1 VRSLLEFL
9 LVGVALGA
17 VYGLIAIPLSLVWST
32 TRTLDLAAGGY
43 AVLGGL
49 TGAVVGGPLG
59 AVLAIGLGVLFGS
72 VMGIIYL
79 ALQRRPGGNPLSAM
93 LASVGLLFALVSI
106 TQWRLGADPHFSPWL
121 EGVWSIGGIR
131 IRVTSLLNLAIV
143 LVMTAIVML
152 VLYRT
157 RAGRWI
163 RACATSPRNAR
174 LVGVP
179 VTSVQFS
186 AFALSGAVSALAGL
200 LLVSSRG
207 LSFDLGMPLAL
218 LGLGALI
225 IFGMRGTAA
234 GVAGGM
240 VLGVVE
246 SLSAGYLPSE
256 VAPIIPLAF
265 ILAVLASGAF
275 DVRIGEARP

>member
-1 VRSLLEFL
+1 MRSLLEFL
-9 LVGVALGA
+9 MVGIALGA

-49 TGAVVGGPLG
+49 TGAVIGGPLG
-59 AVLAIGLGVLFGS
+59 ALLAVGLGVLFGS
-72 VMGIIYL
+72 VMGLIFL

-106 TQWRLGADPHFSPWL
+106 TQWWLGADPQFSPWID
-121 EGVWSIGGIR
+121 GVWTIAGIR
-131 IRVTSLLNLAIV
+131 IRAMSVLNFGIVILLTGL
-143 LVMTAIVML
+143 VML

-179 VTSVQFS
+179 VSKVQFG
-186 AFALSGAVSALAGL
+186 AFALSGALSAFAGL

-207 LSFDLGMPLAL
+207 LSFDLGLPLAL

-265 ILAVLASGAF
+265 ILVVLASGAF
-275 DVRIGEARP
+275 DVRLGEARP